1 MPNLFIYPKKEE
13 SFTFPL
19 KQDKISIGRSADNDI
34 AILDPYSSGHH
45 SLIYKKDNHYVV
57 RDNNSK
63 NGTFLNGEKIQGE
76 RILNK
81 GDEVLV
87 GSTRIVFDQEIS
99 TNVEVTDTPSSSAT
113 INSMIQ
119 IEDILKKP
127 DISTTIKA
135 KVRPMDMDKMRLE
148 HRISSVISEVSKAL
162 VLHRP
167 LNELL
172 EHILDLIGQHLVM
185 DRGILMLMEGNPPQF
200 IPRVIRINN
209 PRLENQ
215 KIQVSQ
221 SIINLAVN
229 QNSSILTSDAQD
241 DTRFKA
247 EVSII
252 NLNIHSAMCVP
263 LWNNKEIIGVIYA
276 DRIYKL
282 EQFSEEDLRLLTLL
296 ANLAAIKIENAK
308 LVEQG
313 IEKEKMEKELSLA
326 SQIQRDFLPKENPK
340 SKSFEIAGVN
350 VPCYQVGG
358 DYYDF
363 IDIDPKRIGITI
375 ADVSGKGVSASLLMA
390 SLRAALQS
398 EVHLDYDIE
407 KMVKKLNDFIHRSS
421 GSNKFITFFYSE
433 LNKKTSELKYI
444 NAGHNPPLIIDPKG
458 NVRRLESSGFCL
470 GMFPNV
476 DYKMEKLNLGV
487 GDTVLLFTDGI
498 TESRNKN
505 NEEFEEQRMIQ
516 LLKMHSKIGAQDLIE
531 KINQELDEFTVGTE
545 QMDDQTIVVIKRVC

>member
-13 SFTFPL
+13 SFTFSL

-45 SLIYKKDNHYVV
+45 SLIYKKDKRYVV

-63 NGTFLNGEKIQGE
+63 NGTFLNGKKIQGE
-76 RILNK
+76 TILNK
-81 GDEVLV
+81 GDEVLI
-87 GSTRIVFDQEIS
+87 GSTRIIFDQEIS
-99 TNVEVTDTPSSSAT
+99 TNVEVTDTPSSSAA

-119 IEDILKKP
+119 IEDILKET
-127 DISTTIKA
+127 DLSTTIKA
-135 KVRPMDMDKMRLE
+135 QPMDMNKMRIE

-162 VLHRP
+162 VLHLP

-185 DRGILMLMEGNPPQF
+185 DRGILMLKEGNPSQF

-209 PRLENQ
+209 PRLKNQ
-215 KIQVSQ
+215 KILVSQ

-282 EQFSEEDLRLLTLL
+282 EQFTEEDLRLMTLL

-340 SKSFEIAGVN
+340 SKGFEIAGSN

-363 IDIDPKRIGITI
+363 VDIDPERIGITI

-398 EVHLDYDIE
+398 EVHSEYDIE
-407 KMVKKLNDFIHRSS
+407 KMVKKLNDFVHRSS
-421 GSNKFITFFYSE
+421 STNKFITFFFSE

-444 NAGHNPPLIIDPKG
+444 NAGHNPPLIMDLKG

-470 GMFPNV
+470 GMFPNI
-476 DYKMEKLNLGV
+476 DYKMEKLNLNV
-487 GDTVLLFTDGI
+487 GDTALLFTDGI
-498 TESRNKN
+498 TESRSKD
-505 NEEFEEQRMIQ
+505 NEEFEEKRMIQ
-516 LLKMHSKIGAQDLIE
+516 LMKKHSKIGAEDLIE
-531 KINQELDEFTVGTE
+531 KINQELEEFTVGTE
-545 QMDDQTIVVIKRVC
+545 QSDDQTIVVIKRVR

>member
-13 SFTFPL
+13 SFTFSL

-45 SLIYKKDNHYVV
+45 SLIYKKDKRYVV

-63 NGTFLNGEKIQGE
+63 NGTFLNGNKIQGE
-76 RILNK
+76 TILNK
-81 GDEVLV
+81 GDEVLI
-87 GSTRIVFDQEIS
+87 GSTRIIFDQEIS
-99 TNVEVTDTPSSSAT
+99 TNVEVTDTPSSSAA

-119 IEDILKKP
+119 IEDILKETNL
-127 DISTTIKA
+127 STTIKA
-135 KVRPMDMDKMRLE
+135 QPMDMDKMRIE
-148 HRISSVISEVSKAL
+148 HRIYSVISEVSKAL
-162 VLHRP
+162 VLHLP

-185 DRGILMLMEGNPPQF
+185 DRGILMLKEGNPSQF

-209 PRLENQ
+209 PRLKNQ
-215 KIQVSQ
+215 KILVSQ

-241 DTRFKA
+241 DTRFKS

-282 EQFSEEDLRLLTLL
+282 EQFTEEDLRLMTLL

-308 LVEQG
+308 LVELG

-340 SKSFEIAGVN
+340 SKGFEIAGSN

-363 IDIDPKRIGITI
+363 IDIDPDRIGITI

-398 EVHLDYDIE
+398 EVHSEYDIE
-407 KMVKKLNDFIHRSS
+407 KMVKKLNDFVHRSS
-421 GSNKFITFFYSE
+421 STNKFITFFFSE

-444 NAGHNPPLIIDPKG
+444 NAGHNPPLIMDLKG

-470 GMFPNV
+470 GMFPNI
-476 DYKMEKLNLGV
+476 DYKMEKLNLNV
-487 GDTVLLFTDGI
+487 GDTALLFTDGF
-498 TESRNKN
+498 TESRSKD
-505 NEEFEEQRMIQ
+505 NEEFEEKRMIQ
-516 LLKMHSKIGAQDLIE
+516 LMKKHSKIGAEDLIE
-531 KINQELDEFTVGTE
+531 KINQELEEFTVGTE
-545 QMDDQTIVVIKRVC
+545 QSDDQTIVVIKRVR

>member
-13 SFTFPL
+13 SFTLPL

-45 SLIYKKDNHYVV
+45 SLIYKKDNRYVV

-63 NGTFLNGEKIQGE
+63 NGTFLNGKKIQGE
-76 RILNK
+76 TILNK
-81 GDEVLV
+81 GDEVLI
-87 GSTRIVFDQEIS
+87 GSTRIIFDQEIP
-99 TNVEVTDTPSSSAT
+99 TNVEVTDTPSSSAA

-119 IEDILKKP
+119 IEDILKET
-127 DISTTIKA
+127 DLSTTIKTQ
-135 KVRPMDMDKMRLE
+135 PMDIDKMRLE
-148 HRISSVISEVSKAL
+148 HRIFSVISEVSKAL
-162 VLHRP
+162 VLHLP

-185 DRGILMLMEGNPPQF
+185 DRGILMLKEGNPSQF

-209 PRLENQ
+209 PRLKNQ
-215 KIQVSQ
+215 KILVSQ

-282 EQFSEEDLRLLTLL
+282 EQFTEEDLRLMTLL

-340 SKSFEIAGVN
+340 SKGFEIAGAN

-363 IDIDPKRIGITI
+363 IDIDPERIGITI

-398 EVHLDYDIE
+398 EVHSEYDIE
-407 KMVKKLNDFIHRSS
+407 RMVKKLNDFVHRSS
-421 GSNKFITFFYSE
+421 STNKFITFFFSE

-444 NAGHNPPLIIDPKG
+444 NAGHNPPLIMDLKG

-470 GMFPNV
+470 GMFPNI
-476 DYKMEKLNLGV
+476 DYKLEKLNLNV

-498 TESRNKN
+498 TESRNKD
-505 NEEFEEQRMIQ
+505 NEEFEEKRMIQ
-516 LLKMHSKIGAQDLIE
+516 LMNKHSKIGAEDLIE
-531 KINQELDEFTVGTE
+531 KINQELEEFTVGTE
-545 QMDDQTIVVIKRVC
+545 PSDDQTIVVIKRVS

>member
-45 SLIYKKDNHYVV
+45 SLIYKKDNRYVV

-63 NGTFLNGEKIQGE
+63 NGTFLNGKKIQGE
-76 RILNK
+76 TILNK
-81 GDEVLV
+81 GDEVLI
-87 GSTRIVFDQEIS
+87 GSTRIIFDQEIS
-99 TNVEVTDTPSSSAT
+99 TNVEVTDTPSSSAA

-119 IEDILKKP
+119 IEDILKKT
-127 DISTTIKA
+127 DLSTTIKA
-135 KVRPMDMDKMRLE
+135 QPMDMDKMRLE

-162 VLHRP
+162 VLHLP

-185 DRGILMLMEGNPPQF
+185 DRGILMLKEGNPSQF

-209 PRLENQ
+209 PRLKNQ
-215 KIQVSQ
+215 KILVSQ

-282 EQFSEEDLRLLTLL
+282 EQFTEEDLRLMTLL

-308 LVEQG
+308 LVELG

-340 SKSFEIAGVN
+340 SKGFEIAGAN

-363 IDIDPKRIGITI
+363 IDIDPERIGITI

-398 EVHLDYDIE
+398 EVHSEYDIE
-407 KMVKKLNDFIHRSS
+407 RMVKKLNDFVHRSS
-421 GSNKFITFFYSE
+421 STNKFITFFFSE

-444 NAGHNPPLIIDPKG
+444 NAGHNPPLIMDLKG

-470 GMFPNV
+470 GMFPNI
-476 DYKMEKLNLGV
+476 DYKLEKLNLNV

-498 TESRNKN
+498 TESRNKD
-505 NEEFEEQRMIQ
+505 NEEFEEKRMIQ
-516 LLKMHSKIGAQDLIE
+516 LMNKHSKIGAEDLIE
-531 KINQELDEFTVGTE
+531 KINQELEEFTVGTE
-545 QMDDQTIVVIKRVC
+545 PSDDQTIVVIKRVS

>member
-13 SFTFPL
+13 SFTLSL

-45 SLIYKKDNHYVV
+45 SLIYKKDKRYVV

-63 NGTFLNGEKIQGE
+63 NGTFLNGNKIQGE
-76 RILNK
+76 TILNK
-81 GDEVLV
+81 GDEVLI
-87 GSTRIVFDQEIS
+87 GSTRIIFDQEIS
-99 TNVEVTDTPSSSAT
+99 TNAEVTDTPSSSAT

-119 IEDILKKP
+119 IEDILKETNL
-127 DISTTIKA
+127 STTIKA
-135 KVRPMDMDKMRLE
+135 QPMDMDKMRIE
-148 HRISSVISEVSKAL
+148 HRIYSVISEVSKAL
-162 VLHRP
+162 VLHLP

-185 DRGILMLMEGNPPQF
+185 DRGILMLKEGNPSQF

-209 PRLENQ
+209 PRLKNQ
-215 KIQVSQ
+215 KILVSQ

-241 DTRFKA
+241 DTRFKS

-282 EQFSEEDLRLLTLL
+282 EQFTEEDLRLMTLL

-308 LVEQG
+308 LVELG

-340 SKSFEIAGVN
+340 SKGFEIAGSN

-363 IDIDPKRIGITI
+363 IDIDPDRIGIAI

-398 EVHLDYDIE
+398 EVHSEYDIE
-407 KMVKKLNDFIHRSS
+407 KMVKKLNDFVHRSS
-421 GSNKFITFFYSE
+421 STNKFITFFFSE

-444 NAGHNPPLIIDPKG
+444 NAGHNPPLIMDLKG

-470 GMFPNV
+470 GMFPNI
-476 DYKMEKLNLGV
+476 DYKMEKLNLNV
-487 GDTVLLFTDGI
+487 GDTALLFTDGF
-498 TESRNKN
+498 TESRSKD
-505 NEEFEEQRMIQ
+505 NEEFEEKRMIQ
-516 LLKMHSKIGAQDLIE
+516 LMKKHSKIGAEDLIE
-531 KINQELDEFTVGTE
+531 KINQELEEFTVGTE
-545 QMDDQTIVVIKRVC
+545 QSDDQTIVVIKRVR

>member
-1 MPNLFIYPKKEE
+1 
-13 SFTFPL
+13 
-19 KQDKISIGRSADNDI
+19 
-34 AILDPYSSGHH
+34 
-45 SLIYKKDNHYVV
+45 
-57 RDNNSK
+57 
-63 NGTFLNGEKIQGE
+63 
-76 RILNK
+76 
-81 GDEVLV
+81 
-87 GSTRIVFDQEIS
+87 
-99 TNVEVTDTPSSSAT
+99 
-113 INSMIQ
+113 
-119 IEDILKKP
+119 
-127 DISTTIKA
+127 
-135 KVRPMDMDKMRLE
+135 
-148 HRISSVISEVSKAL
+148 
-162 VLHRP
+162 
-167 LNELL
+167 
-172 EHILDLIGQHLVM
+172 M

-282 EQFSEEDLRLLTLL
+282 EQFTEDDLRLLTLL
-296 ANLAAIKIENAK
+296 SNLAAIKIENAK

-407 KMVKKLNDFIHRSS
+407 KMMKKLNNFIHRSS
-421 GSNKFITFFYSE
+421 SSNKFITFFFSE

-516 LLKMHSKIGAQDLIE
+516 LLKKHSKIGAQDLIE

>member
-19 KQDKISIGRSADNDI
+19 KLDKISIGRSAGNDI

-45 SLIYKKDNHYVV
+45 SLIYKKNNRYAV

-63 NGTFLNGEKIQGE
+63 NGTFLNGKKIQGE
-76 RILNK
+76 TILNK
-81 GDEVLV
+81 GDEVLI
-87 GSTRIVFDQEIS
+87 GSTRIIFDQEIP
-99 TNVEVTDTPSSSAT
+99 TNVEVTDTPSASAA

-119 IEDILKKP
+119 IEDILKETDP
-127 DISTTIKA
+127 NSTIKA
-135 KVRPMDMDKMRLE
+135 RPMDMDEMRLQ

-162 VLHRP
+162 VLHLP

-185 DRGILMLMEGNPPQF
+185 DRGILMLKEGNPSQF

-209 PRLENQ
+209 PRLKNQ
-215 KIQVSQ
+215 KILVSQ

-282 EQFSEEDLRLLTLL
+282 EQFTEEDLKLMTLL

-308 LVEQG
+308 LVELG

-340 SKSFEIAGVN
+340 SKGFEIAGTN

-363 IDIDPKRIGITI
+363 IDIDPDRIGITI

-398 EVHLDYDIE
+398 EVHSEYNIE
-407 KMVKKLNDFIHRSS
+407 RMVKKLNDFVHRSS
-421 GSNKFITFFYSE
+421 SSNKFITFFFSE

-444 NAGHNPPLIIDPKG
+444 NAGHNPPFIMDSKG
-458 NVRRLESSGFCL
+458 NIRRLESSGFCL
-470 GMFPNV
+470 GMFPNI
-476 DYKMEKLNLGV
+476 DYKMEKLNLHV
-487 GDTVLLFTDGI
+487 GDTALLFTDGF
-498 TESRNKN
+498 TESRNKD
-505 NEEFEEQRMIQ
+505 NEEFEEKRMIQ
-516 LLKMHSKIGAQDLIE
+516 LMKKHSKIGAEELIE
-531 KINQELDEFTVGTE
+531 KINQELEEFTVGTE
-545 QMDDQTIVVIKRVC
+545 QSDDQTIVVIKRVR

>member
-1 MPNLFIYPKKEE
+1 MPKLFIYPKKEE

-45 SLIYKKDNHYVV
+45 SLIYPKDNHYVV

-63 NGTFLNGEKIQGE
+63 NGTFLNGEKIQKE
-76 RILNK
+76 TILNK

-99 TNVEVTDTPSSSAT
+99 TEVEVTDTPSSSAS

-119 IEDILKKP
+119 IEDILKKS

-135 KVRPMDMDKMRLE
+135 KVRPMDMDTMRLE
-148 HRISSVISEVSKAL
+148 HRIASVISEVSKAL
-162 VLHRP
+162 VLHQP

-209 PRLENQ
+209 PRLKNQ

-221 SIINLAVN
+221 SIINMAVN
-229 QNSSILTSDAQD
+229 QHSSILTLDAQD

-263 LWNNKEIIGVIYA
+263 LWNNKDIIGVIYA

-282 EQFSEEDLRLLTLL
+282 EQFTEDDLRLLTLL

-340 SKSFEIAGVN
+340 SKNFEIAGVN

-363 IDIDPKRIGITI
+363 IDIDPERIGITI

-407 KMVKKLNDFIHRSS
+407 KMMEKLNNFIHRSS
-421 GSNKFITFFYSE
+421 SSNKFITFFFGE

-444 NAGHNPPLIIDPKG
+444 NAGHNPPLIVDPKG

-470 GMFPNV
+470 GMFPNI
-476 DYKMEKLNLGV
+476 DYKMQKLNLGV
-487 GDTVLLFTDGI
+487 GDTALLFTDGI
-498 TESRNKN
+498 TESRNKD
-505 NEEFEEQRMIQ
+505 NEEFEEKRMIK
-516 LLKMHSKIGAQDLIE
+516 LLKKHSKIGAQDLIE
-531 KINQELDEFTVGTE
+531 KINQELEEFTVGTE

>member
-13 SFTFPL
+13 SFTLPL

-45 SLIYKKDNHYVV
+45 SLIYKKDNRYVV

-63 NGTFLNGEKIQGE
+63 NGTFLNGKKIQGE
-76 RILNK
+76 TILNK
-81 GDEVLV
+81 GDEVLI
-87 GSTRIVFDQEIS
+87 GSTRIIFDQEIS
-99 TNVEVTDTPSSSAT
+99 TNVEVTDTPSSSAA

-119 IEDILKKP
+119 IEDILKKT
-127 DISTTIKA
+127 DLSTTIKA
-135 KVRPMDMDKMRLE
+135 QPMDMDKMRLE

-162 VLHRP
+162 VLHLP

-185 DRGILMLMEGNPPQF
+185 DRGILMLKEGNPSQF

-209 PRLENQ
+209 PRLKNQ
-215 KIQVSQ
+215 KILVSQ

-282 EQFSEEDLRLLTLL
+282 EQFTEEDLRLMTLL

-308 LVEQG
+308 LVELG

-340 SKSFEIAGVN
+340 SKGFEIAGAN

-363 IDIDPKRIGITI
+363 IDIDPERIGITI

-398 EVHLDYDIE
+398 EVHSEYDIE
-407 KMVKKLNDFIHRSS
+407 RMVKKLNDFVHRSS
-421 GSNKFITFFYSE
+421 STNKFITFFFSE

-444 NAGHNPPLIIDPKG
+444 NAGHNPPLIMDLKG

-470 GMFPNV
+470 GMFPNI
-476 DYKMEKLNLGV
+476 DYKLEKLNLNV

-498 TESRNKN
+498 TESRNKD
-505 NEEFEEQRMIQ
+505 NEEFEEKRMIQ
-516 LLKMHSKIGAQDLIE
+516 LMNKHSKIGAEDLIE
-531 KINQELDEFTVGTE
+531 KINQELEEFTVGTE
-545 QMDDQTIVVIKRVC
+545 PSDDQTIVVIKRVS